1 MSTQERRESREHY
14 QKIRRIIQYNTG
26 GQHDKSRAGMR
37 VAEVGMIARN
47 AGLDPGVATNK
58 LRALRENGEVLRYR
72 DNDGAWRYCLATE
85 DALEAV
91 VGQHNR
97 IGEPP
102 TDVIEQTIVP
112 ALSEVRG

>member
-1 MSTQERRESREHY
+1 
-14 QKIRRIIQYNTG
+14 
-26 GQHDKSRAGMR
+26 
-37 VAEVGMIARN
+37 
-47 AGLDPGVATNK
+47 
-58 LRALRENGEVLRYR
+58 
-72 DNDGAWRYCLATE
+72 
-85 DALEAV
+85 V